1 MRNIAVSGMCG
12 CMTRARTTLKVPER
26 RDQPDER
33 CRDPSSRR
41 VRPRR
46 TGPLMAYA
54 EQISS
59 AAVKPIARR
68 YRGNEERFEIV
79 AVETRRQGEDDSGG
93 TRRRSWSQIWERTQ
107 WIGRGAG
114 VWFAKK
120 AGAMSAAK
128 IAAGM

>member
-1 MRNIAVSGMCG
+1 
-12 CMTRARTTLKVPER
+12 
-26 RDQPDER
+26 
-33 CRDPSSRR
+33 
-41 VRPRR
+41 
-46 TGPLMAYA
+46 MAYA